1 MQPRLIHILYLLPP
15 KTRARNR
22 VKVFFLSSDG
32 KHVYREEAGVSG
44 LAIASSQI
52 APFFPEHHVFG
63 SNVRTSVMLI
73 SFEFAQFSFLPTWF
87 RQSAV
92 GNLFCQRQAR
102 SLGGADYQTEI
113 QDNAS
118 SSLFLF
124 NSLITKER
132 KFTLSEPMKLLHSCP
147 AKIQL

>member
-32 KHVYREEAGVSG
+32 KHLYREEAGVSG

-63 SNVRTSVMLI
+63 INVRTSIMLI
-73 SFEFAQFSFLPTWF
+73 SFEFAISVFF
-87 RQSAV
+87 
-92 GNLFCQRQAR
+92 FCQLDPDKVLLGLCFANARPALSAALTIKQKSKTTQAQHFFC
-102 SLGGADYQTEI
+102 STA
-113 QDNAS
+113 
-118 SSLFLF
+118 
-124 NSLITKER
+124 
-132 KFTLSEPMKLLHSCP
+132 
-147 AKIQL
+147 